1 MAPPRLAA
9 AIPGLISPTV
19 VKVPSL
25 IGIRGRFQIHT
36 CVVPRSCSCY
46 DHCSDDGG
54 SDCPQP
60 HGDALPKAVEPGHP
74 PGDKAATQK

>member
-9 AIPGLISPTV
+9 AIPDAVISPTV

-25 IGIRGRFQIHT
+25 IGIRGRFQIRPA
-36 CVVPRSCSCY
+36 VVPRSCSCY

-54 SDCPQP
+54 
-60 HGDALPKAVEPGHP
+60 GLPT
-74 PGDKAATQK
+74 ATRRCLAEGR